1 MVIPELKQIEQK
13 IIAGRYRE
21 HLANA
26 MAAACNKLTAE
37 ERLLLL
43 MRYEANFSLRE
54 IAKSLGTHCTG
65 AGRQLHAVQGKLRD
79 YIIYG
84 LSTEPDMNGRTIA
97 ECLRDMVENPYH
109 EISLLDCIKQSM
121 AVERKPP
128 APVRQWVKRPAL
140 TLVKTAAFKSNC
152 STISACIADTE

>member
-1 MVIPELKQIEQK
+1 LIIPELKQIEQK
-13 IIAGRYRE
+13 IIARRYRE

-26 MAAACNKLTAE
+26 LATACKKLTAD

-65 AGRQLHAVQGKLRD
+65 AGRQLHAAQGKLRD
-79 YIIYG
+79 YIICG

-97 ECLRDMVENPYH
+97 ECLQDMVENPYH

-121 AVERKPP
+121 AQRKPP
-128 APVRQWVKRPAL
+128 APVRQWVKKPAL
-140 TLVKTAAFKSNC
+140 ILVKTATFKS
-152 STISACIADTE
+152 

>member
-1 MVIPELKQIEQK
+1 MVIPELKQMEQK

-21 HLANA
+21 HLAKA
-26 MAAACNKLTAE
+26 LAAACKKLTAD

-54 IAKSLGTHCTG
+54 IAKALGTHCTG
-65 AGRQLHAVQGKLRD
+65 AGRRLRAVHGKLRD
-79 YIIYG
+79 SIIYG

-121 AVERKPP
+121 APRKPP
-128 APVRQWVKRPAL
+128 APARPLVKRPAL
-140 TLVKTAAFKSNC
+140 TLVKTGTFKSNC
-152 STISACIADTE
+152 FIRSACVADTE

>member
-13 IIAGRYRE
+13 IIADRYRE

-26 MAAACNKLTAE
+26 LAEACNKLTPD

-43 MRYEANFSLRE
+43 MRYEADFSLRE
-54 IAKSLGTHCTG
+54 IAKLLETHCSG
-65 AGRQLHAVQGKLRD
+65 AVRQLRKVQGKLRD
-79 YIIYG
+79 YIICG

-109 EISLLDCIKQSM
+109 EISILDCIKESM
-121 AVERKPP
+121 VQRKPP
-128 APVRQWVKRPAL
+128 AAAREWVKRSAL
-140 TLVKTAAFKSNC
+140 TLVKTATFKSNC
-152 STISACIADTE
+152 AISARIADSE